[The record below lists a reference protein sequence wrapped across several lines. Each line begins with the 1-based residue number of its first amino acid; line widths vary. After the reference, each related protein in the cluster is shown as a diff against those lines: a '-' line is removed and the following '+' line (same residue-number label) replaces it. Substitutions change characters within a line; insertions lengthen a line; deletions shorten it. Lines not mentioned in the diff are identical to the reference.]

1 MGSMSPAAS
10 PLVDLLRSGSPLC
23 LVRVARREGLGSVAT
38 GELRVVTSGAAA
50 GTLLG
55 GVLDRAAAEL
65 AARVLAGEP
74 GARADVVLGEPE
86 AVAAGLACA
95 GSVGLLAHALPADAA
110 ALLADAL
117 AGARAVA
124 VASDGARTLVV
135 TAAGRAGDLAD
146 GSLDDAVAAGLRSPA
161 STSAVLGEVLLD
173 VVVPVPHLLVVGAGA
188 LGDALHA
195 QAAVLGWTSATTT
208 EVAGTER
215 AVAALGPADAVV
227 LLDHGAAFDAALLA
241 CARGAAF
248 AGALGSR
255 HTQAARRERL
265 LALGATEADLAAVHG
280 PVGLDLGA
288 RTPAETA
295 VSVVAQVIAERAGR
309 RPAPLAEASGRIRA

>member
-1 MGSMSPAAS
+1 MSPDPT
-10 PLVDLLRSGSPLC
+10 PLVDLLRSGAPVA
-23 LVRVARREGLGSVAT
+23 LVRVARREGLGSVVT
-38 GELRVVTSGAAA
+38 GELRAVTPDAAA
-50 GTLLG
+50 GALLG
-55 GVLDRAAAEL
+55 GAVDADVAVL
-65 AARVLAGEP
+65 AARVLGGEP
-74 GARADVVLGEPE
+74 SARAHVPLGERD

-95 GSVGLLAHALPADAA
+95 GSVDLLAHEVSAEQAG
-110 ALLADAL
+110 LLADAL
-117 AGARAVA
+117 AGARAAA
-124 VASDGARTLVV
+124 VASDGARSLVL
-135 TAAGRAGDLAD
+135 TAAGRAGDLT
-146 GSLDDAVAAGLRSPA
+146 DAEVDAAAAAGLRAPA
-161 STSAVLGEVLLD
+161 SSTALLGDVLLD

-195 QAAVLGWTSATTT
+195 QAAVLGWTAETTT
-208 EVAGTER
+208 GVAETER
-215 AVAALGPADAVV
+215 AVAALGPADALV
-227 LLDHGAAFDAALLA
+227 LLDHGTGFDAALLA
-241 CARGAAF
+241 CARGPAF

-265 LALGATEADLAAVHG
+265 LALGADEAELAAVHG